1 MLSEKIINWFLPIQV
16 RYHTAHPEYH
26 QMYSLVS
33 ACIVG
38 SMAMATIPILLHYF
52 EYGTYLWTYYLNV
65 ATTFLTLLSL
75 RYTGHWRLPN
85 YFSAAVAYFIVF
97 TWLRDSG
104 LIYSSNMGMLYI
116 YLICALLAD
125 HKFGWLA
132 ILTNLLLIGYI
143 YYLTINAPNILEM
156 SAMLGNPVHAL
167 LLHLVITVF
176 MGSFLAYGLRK
187 QEMNRIRIRT
197 LQEKQINV
205 LDEAV
210 RERTQQLNRLRQTMA
225 TDFHDQTGNMLAAI
239 NRQAAMLELKLRDNA
254 GLMVFVRSIIDNSNG
269 LYASSKD
276 FLWTLHHDSD
286 NPVTLF
292 QYLTGYGQSFY
303 NQFDISFSVDTK
315 SDCEELGQL
324 DPFAALNLIYIF
336 KEAMTNV
343 IKHAG
348 ADEVLMSMLL
358 EQHKVYFTL
367 WDNGQWK
374 QPSAGVAHYGIN
386 NMKRRADQSGFDYE
400 LVYNEE
406 GTRISVGIP
415 ISPGFIKKEAL

>member
-1 MLSEKIINWFLPIQV
+1 MLSETVINWFLPAHV
-16 RYHTAHPEYH
+16 RHNKAHADFH

-33 ACIVG
+33 ASIVG

-52 EYGTYLWTYYLNV
+52 ESGSYLWTYYLNV

-85 YFSAAVAYFIVF
+85 YFSAAIAYFIVF
-97 TWLRDSG
+97 TWIDNSG
-104 LIYSSNMGMLYI
+104 LIYSVNMGMLYL
-116 YLICALLAD
+116 YLICSLLVD

-132 ILTNLLLIGYI
+132 IFTNLLLIAYI
-143 YYLTINAPNILEM
+143 YYLTIHAQNTLEM

-167 LLHLVITVF
+167 LMHVVITIF

-187 QEMNRIRIRT
+187 QEMNRIRIKA

-205 LDEAV
+205 LDEVV
-210 RERTQQLNRLRQTMA
+210 RERTQQLGRLRQTMA

-239 NRQAAMLELKLRDNA
+239 NRQAAMLELKLRDDA
-254 GLMVFVRSIIDNSNG
+254 ALMVFVRSIIDNSNG

-286 NPVTLF
+286 NPLTLF
-292 QYLTGYGQSFY
+292 QYLTGYGQNFY
-303 NQFDISFSVDTK
+303 NQFDVSFSVENK
-315 SDCEELGQL
+315 WGCEESGQL

-348 ADEVLMSMLL
+348 ADEVLMSLL
-358 EQHKVYFTL
+358 SEPHKVYFTL

-374 QPSAGVAHYGIN
+374 HPAEGVAHYGIN
-386 NMKRRADQSGFDYE
+386 NMKRRAEQSGFEYE
-400 LVYNEE
+400 LVYNEA

-415 ISPGFIKKEAL
+415 TRPGFIKKEAQ